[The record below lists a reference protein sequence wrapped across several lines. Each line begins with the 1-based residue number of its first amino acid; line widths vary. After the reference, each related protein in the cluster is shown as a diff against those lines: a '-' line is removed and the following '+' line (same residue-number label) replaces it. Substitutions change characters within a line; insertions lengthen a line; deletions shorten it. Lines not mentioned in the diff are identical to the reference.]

1 MVKFLSDYIRLQ
13 EHYQHLVSVVKDL
26 IEEIDDVSTTDD
38 NVLLLSE
45 IVRMVIEDGAVLS
58 EKRQPYQE
66 HQVCLDD
73 WCDEE
78 Y

>member
-13 EHYQHLVSVVKDL
+13 EHYQHLVGVVKDL
-26 IEEIDDVSTTDD
+26 IEEIDDVSTTND